1 MQNKLEKLAYELR
14 LDVINMIHDSDA
26 RAGHFGGSLSAAEI
40 IAVLYEEILRID
52 PENPK
57 WEERDR
63 LILGKGHAVPIVYA
77 ALAEKGFFDKSV
89 LSTYRDEGS
98 ILQGHPD
105 KNKTPGLDMSSGSL
119 GQGLSVALGK
129 ALAGIMNKK
138 FNVYA
143 LLSDGEM
150 QEGMIWEAAMAA
162 SHYKADNLIAF
173 VDKNGLQVD
182 GETSDIM
189 NIDPLDKRFEAFG
202 WDTQCIDGHD
212 TRAIYSAVKRAQKI
226 EGKPS
231 VIICN
236 TVKGK
241 GVDFMENSIEWHCS
255 EIDDRQYASA
265 VAQLQSTMMSFGENC

>member
-1 MQNKLEKLAYELR
+1 MQNRLGKLAYELR
-14 LDVINMIHDSDA
+14 LDVINMINDSDA

-40 IAVLYEEILRID
+40 IAVLYEDIMRI
-52 PENPK
+52 NPRRPQWK
-57 WEERDR
+57 ERDR

-77 ALAEKGFFDKSV
+77 ALAHKGFFDEKV

-119 GQGLSVALGK
+119 GQGLSVALGM
-129 ALAGIMNKK
+129 ALAGRMDKK

-150 QEGMIWEAAMAA
+150 QEGMTWEAAMAA

-182 GETSDIM
+182 GKTSDVM

-202 WDTQCIDGHD
+202 WDVQCIDGHD
-212 TRAIYSAVKRAQKI
+212 TAAIYNAVKKAQQT

-231 VIICN
+231 VIICR
-236 TVKGK
+236 TIKGK
-241 GVDFMENSIEWHCS
+241 GVDYMENSIDWHCS
-255 EIDDRQYASA
+255 GIDDQQYASA
-265 VAQLQSTMMSFGENC
+265 VAQLRKTIKSFEE

>member
-14 LDVINMIHDSDA
+14 LDVINMINDSDA

-40 IAVLYEEILRID
+40 IAVLYEEIMRID

-77 ALAEKGFFDKSV
+77 ALAHKGFFDREV

-119 GQGLSVALGK
+119 GQGLSVALGM
-129 ALAGIMNKK
+129 ALAGRMDKK

-212 TRAIYSAVKRAQKI
+212 TAAIYSAVKGAQKTA
-226 EGKPS
+226 GKPS

-241 GVDFMENSIEWHCS
+241 GVDYMENSIEWHCS
-255 EIDDRQYASA
+255 NIDDEQYASA
-265 VAQLQSTMMSFGENC
+265 VAQLQSRIKSFEE

>member
-1 MQNKLEKLAYELR
+1 MEVNLSKLAYELR
-14 LDVINMIHDSDA
+14 LDVVNMINDSDA
-26 RAGHFGGSLSAAEI
+26 RAGHFGGSLSSAEI
-40 IAVLYEEILRID
+40 IAVLYDKVLRVD
-52 PENPK
+52 PKNPS
-57 WEERDR
+57 WANRDR

-77 ALAEKGFFDKSV
+77 ALAHKGFFEKSV

-119 GQGLSVALGK
+119 GQGLSVALGM
-129 ALAGIMNKK
+129 ALAGRREEP
-138 FNVYA
+138 FNVYC

-162 SHYKADNLIAF
+162 SHFKVDNLVAL

-182 GETSDIM
+182 GNTSDIM

-202 WDTQCIDGHD
+202 WDVQCIDGHNVD
-212 TRAIYSAVKRAQKI
+212 EVLEAINKAHAVKD
-226 EGKPS
+226 KPS

-241 GVDFMENSIEWHCS
+241 GVDYMENSIEWHCS
-255 EIDDRQYASA
+255 GIDDKHYESA
-265 VAQLQSTMMSFGENC
+265 VDQLNAKIASF

>member
-77 ALAEKGFFDKSV
+77 ALAKKGFFDKSV

-119 GQGLSVALGK
+119 GQGLSVALGM
-129 ALAGIMNKK
+129 ALAGRMNKK
-138 FNVYA
+138 FNVYV

-212 TRAIYSAVKRAQKI
+212 TGAIYSAVKRAQKI
-226 EGKPS
+226 DGKPS

-255 EIDDRQYASA
+255 EIDDGQYASA

>member
-1 MQNKLEKLAYELR
+1 MQNKLGKLAYELR
-14 LDVINMIHDSDA
+14 LDVINMINDSDA

-40 IAVLYEEILRID
+40 IAVLYEEIMRID

-77 ALAEKGFFDKSV
+77 ALAHKGFFDKEA

-119 GQGLSVALGK
+119 GQGLSVALGM
-129 ALAGIMNKK
+129 ALAGRMDKK

-212 TRAIYSAVKRAQKI
+212 TAAIYSAVKRAQKTV
-226 EGKPS
+226 GKPS

-241 GVDFMENSIEWHCS
+241 GVDYMENSIEWHCS
-255 EIDDRQYASA
+255 NIDDEQYASA
-265 VAQLQSTMMSFGENC
+265 VAQLQSKIKIFEE